1 MLQEV
6 FSDVYLKFKLHFYK
20 QVFSRFTN
28 REATLT
34 TVETFCMEIINA
46 LNGPTV
52 NEFAK
57 FIDISSPNAAYKVN
71 HLIQKGYLKKVQSE
85 VDRREFYI
93 EPTEKYFE
101 YYNLSYNYLSK
112 VMGRISERFTP
123 EESAKLEEMLTIVS
137 AELMPEIEIGKDKK

>member
-20 QVFSRFTN
+20 QVFSRISD
-28 REATLT
+28 REASLT

-46 LNGPTV
+46 MGAPTV

-57 FIDISSPNAAYKVN
+57 FIEISSPNAAYKVN
-71 HLIQKGYLKKVQSE
+71 NLIQKGYLKKVQSE
-85 VDRREFYI
+85 SDRREFHI

-101 YYNLSYNYLSK
+101 YYNLSYSYLSE
-112 VMGRISERFTP
+112 VMNRISDRFEP
-123 EESAKLEEMLTIVS
+123 EESAKLEEMLAIVS
-137 AELMPEIEIGKDKK
+137 AELMPEIKIGKDK